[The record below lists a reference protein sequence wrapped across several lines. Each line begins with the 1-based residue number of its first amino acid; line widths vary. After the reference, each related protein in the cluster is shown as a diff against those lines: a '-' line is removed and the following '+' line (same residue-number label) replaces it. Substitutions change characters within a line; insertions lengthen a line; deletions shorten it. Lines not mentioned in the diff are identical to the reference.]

1 MAKVIINLGDK
12 EFSHGLVYTAITRVR
27 RLADL
32 TFSPTPTF
40 DRFKSVFRTARFR
53 EQRDEE
59 RRKRTHKSTT
69 QRCLLAFFPIS
80 AQTSTSI
87 VPCTY

>member
-40 DRFKSVFRTARFR
+40 DRFKSVFQTARFR

-59 RRKRTHKSTT
+59 RRKIELSKS
-69 QRCLLAFFPIS
+69 LLPEN
-80 AQTSTSI
+80 TEE
-87 VPCTY
+87 

>member
-32 TFSPTPTF
+32 AFLPTPTF
-40 DRFKSVFRTARFR
+40 ERFKSVFRTARFW

-59 RRKRTHKSTT
+59 RRKIELSKS
-69 QRCLLAFFPIS
+69 LLPEN
-80 AQTSTSI
+80 TEK
-87 VPCTY
+87 

>member
-27 RLADL
+27 RLVVDL
-32 TFSPTPTF
+32 AFSPTPTF

-59 RRKRTHKSTT
+59 RRKIELSKS
-69 QRCLLAFFPIS
+69 LLPEN
-80 AQTSTSI
+80 TEE
-87 VPCTY
+87 